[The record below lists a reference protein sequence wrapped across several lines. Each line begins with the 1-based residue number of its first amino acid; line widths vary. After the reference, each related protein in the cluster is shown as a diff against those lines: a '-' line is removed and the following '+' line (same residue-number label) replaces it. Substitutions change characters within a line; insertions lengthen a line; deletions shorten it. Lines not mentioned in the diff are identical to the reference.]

1 MPSYVVVNLGAE
13 EKSIFLC
20 NQCINCTRNICK
32 QVHKWLFVASMIRG
46 VRYIYLIV
54 NELHYNINYIFIY
67 L

>member
-20 NQCINCTRNICK
+20 NQCIKCTRNTCK
-32 QVHKWLFVASMIRG
+32 QVHKWLFVASMIRS
-46 VRYIYLIV
+46 VRYIYLVV
-54 NELHYNINYIFIY
+54 NELHCDINYIFVY